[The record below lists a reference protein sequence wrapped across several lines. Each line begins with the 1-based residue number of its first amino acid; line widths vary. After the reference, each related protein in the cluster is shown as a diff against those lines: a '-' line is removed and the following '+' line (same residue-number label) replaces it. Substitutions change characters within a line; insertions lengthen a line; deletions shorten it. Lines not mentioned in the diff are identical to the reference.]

1 MFFTTLTE
9 DEFAQFTQENF
20 SHYTQSARHYQ
31 YRNVHQQDVHLVG
44 VKDDDGKV
52 IAACLLSEARCLRFF
67 KYFYTH
73 RGPVMDYSNLR
84 LVKYFFASLTRYL
97 KKQRCIYVLV
107 DPYLLASLRETD
119 GEIIESY
126 DNQRFIKELAK
137 LGYIHQGYSI
147 GYSQMSQIRWLSVLD
162 LKDKSET
169 QLLNEMDYQT
179 RRNIKKT
186 YEMGVQVR
194 TLSIDETPTFF
205 ELFRMAEEK
214 HGFKF
219 RELDYFKQMQ
229 KTYGNRAFLK
239 IAYVDLYTYLKAL
252 NEKHTELVLE
262 LNKLNAKLQESP
274 NSKKTKS
281 KINQLKQQVDS
292 NTRKI
297 NETKELMQS
306 EGDVLNL
313 ASALYLY
320 NEHEVYYL
328 SSGSNPKY
336 NRFMGAYRLQ
346 WEMIKFAKKK
356 NIDRYNFYGITGDF
370 TDDAEDFGVQK
381 FKEGFNAHVEEYIG
395 DFIKPIHPLLYKL
408 YQFTEK
414 SRKH

>member
-31 YRNVHQQDVHLVG
+31 HRNAHQQDVHLVG

-52 IAACLLSEARCLRFF
+52 IAACLLSEARCLKFF

-126 DNQRFIKELAK
+126 DNQCFIKELAK

-414 SRKH
+414 SQQH